1 MMFDGYTREY
11 LEHEM
16 SEEEGTRS
24 KRFIVSTPILV
35 GSIIGA
41 ASLATACVTAAV
53 VAKSEVQGV
62 IDMEKVHRNQDI
74 NNSLFNDRQNLNL
87 TALIAKDID
96 NIRFTEAISLYA
108 AKSRSDA
115 KSSNDEL
122 TFLLSTSGVFEY
134 ADPHTEQYHKIIKE
148 ANEKYSV
155 GLTREE
161 VKEKTRLS
169 MDITST
175 YTSAIQIDG
184 SSRKCKDMV
193 LMKTILTPIIDHRNR
208 LHMVSVNG
216 RYIPRY
222 GNHSFY
228 IVMSKS
234 NLISTNQRMFG
245 QNINVVGR
253 LCRIHTS
260 VNASSIPTND
270 QLSEVFEFR
279 FNGSLKLSETCH
291 HNGSSVTE
299 DRTVFS
305 YAKIKLPLT
314 CNIRSEKINCDS
326 VKFNSNKPEEIHV
339 LQKRMEVIEEHFEEQ
354 QVQTLYNPGL
364 SSGNNM

>member
-1 MMFDGYTREY
+1 
-11 LEHEM
+11 M
-16 SEEEGTRS
+16 S
-24 KRFIVSTPILV
+24 ITPILV

-41 ASLATACVTAAV
+41 ASLATAGVTAAV

-62 IDMEKVHRNQDI
+62 IDMEKFHRNQDI
-74 NNSLFNDRQNLNL
+74 NNNLFNDRQNLNL

-96 NIRFTEAISLYA
+96 NIGFTEASSLYA

-115 KSSNDEL
+115 KSSNNEL
-122 TFLLSTSGVFEY
+122 TFLLSKSRVFEY
-134 ADPHTEQYHKIIKE
+134 ADPCTEQYHTIIKE

-175 YTSAIQIDG
+175 YTSAIQISG

-193 LMKTILTPIIDHRNR
+193 LMKTILTPIIDHRSR
-208 LHMVSVNG
+208 LEMVSIDG
-216 RYIPRY
+216 KFIPRY

-228 IVMSKS
+228 IVMSQS
-234 NLISTNQRMFG
+234 NLLSKNQRMFG
-245 QNINVVGR
+245 QDINVVGR

-260 VNASSIPTND
+260 VNASSIPSND

-291 HNGSSVTE
+291 LNGNAS
-299 DRTVFS
+299 
-305 YAKIKLPLT
+305 I
-314 CNIRSEKINCDS
+314 
-326 VKFNSNKPEEIHV
+326 
-339 LQKRMEVIEEHFEEQ
+339 
-354 QVQTLYNPGL
+354 
-364 SSGNNM
+364 